1 MIRAIFAFI
10 MRKTQSPRFWVVLA
24 IVLRMGYGLT
34 KLDQPINDQDR
45 YLPFAESLWH
55 GEGLVYNGRPTAYR
69 PPLYPIVLAPL
80 VGLLGQG
87 QLFYLSLVIIQA
99 MMGGLMT
106 WFAMIA
112 AWRLPNCDSMG
123 KSNSRKSTAAGLIA
137 GFITACDPVLI
148 SQSSLPMTETLA
160 SLLVIWA
167 LALAL
172 SDRYFAS
179 GIVFGLSALCRPS
192 LLACVVLVMLTRVW
206 SSLGGHDLRKHIRQA
221 VTLGIATFMILL
233 PWGIR
238 NWYVLGK
245 PVFTTTHGGYTFAL
259 ANNEVYYDEVL
270 NGPSGAVWTGPRQ
283 QAWMDAIGPSLKGLS
298 EPECD
303 QEMNRRTWLFVSQHP
318 SDFLRACMKRQQ
330 HFWAVMPSSQVYG
343 QKIRVLS
350 AIWTIPFWMLVIT
363 AGFKKSTWQ
372 WPALASVGVVF
383 GLASVHLLYWTDLRM
398 RAPIVP
404 ALAVLASESLVFL
417 NNWRKCPNLKDDA
430 Y

>member
-1 MIRAIFAFI
+1 MV
-10 MRKTQSPRFWVVLA
+10 QSPRFWVVLA

-34 KLDQPINDQDR
+34 KLEQPINDQDR

-55 GEGLVYNGRPTAYR
+55 GEGLVFNGLPTAYR

-80 VGLLGQG
+80 VGLFGQG
-87 QLFYLSLVIIQA
+87 QSFYLSLVIIQA
-99 MMGGLMT
+99 LMGGLTT
-106 WFAMIA
+106 WFAMFA
-112 AWRLPNCDSMG
+112 ASRSPNCDSKD
-123 KSNSRKSTAAGLIA
+123 KSGSRKSTFATFFA

-160 SLLVIWA
+160 TMLVIWA
-167 LALAL
+167 LAMAV

-192 LLACVVLVMLTRVW
+192 LLACVVLVMLARVW
-206 SSLGGHDLRKHIRQA
+206 SSLGAGDLRKTLWQA
-221 VTLGIATFMILL
+221 ATVGFATFTILL
-233 PWGIR
+233 PWGVR

-283 QAWMDAIGPSLKGLS
+283 QAWMDAIGPSLQGLS

-303 QEMNRRTWLFVSQHP
+303 QEMNRRTWAFVSQHP
-318 SDFLRACMKRQQ
+318 SDFLRACLRRQL

-343 QKIRVLS
+343 PKIRVLS
-350 AIWTIPFWMLVIT
+350 AIWTIPFWLLVIA
-363 AGFKKSTWQ
+363 AGFKKSTWK
-372 WPALASVGVVF
+372 WPGLASVGVVV
-383 GLASVHLLYWTDLRM
+383 GLASVHLIYWTDLRM

-404 ALAVLASESLVFL
+404 ALAVLASESLVFS
-417 NNWRKCPNLKDDA
+417 NNWRRCPNLKDDT